1 MLRQLFV
8 AVLLAGGFVFDV
20 AAQVIPAVQG
30 NSDTCEQ
37 FRLRVQQPTEGVDY
51 KMRLSAPVEGVEYKG
66 IVSNPCPAAAP
77 NVVSRPPQFTTP
89 RRQFGNAAPGR
100 GGLFAPKTSSS
111 QVAPLAPWGNSQ
123 GLAQPDHPMRKQ
135 P

>member
-8 AVLLAGGFVFDV
+8 VVLLAGGFVFDV
-20 AAQVIPAVQG
+20 AAQDIPTVQG

-66 IVSNPCPAAAP
+66 IVSNPCRAIAP
-77 NVVSRPPQFTTP
+77 TVVLTPPRFTTP
-89 RRQFGNAAPGR
+89 KHQFGNAPPAR